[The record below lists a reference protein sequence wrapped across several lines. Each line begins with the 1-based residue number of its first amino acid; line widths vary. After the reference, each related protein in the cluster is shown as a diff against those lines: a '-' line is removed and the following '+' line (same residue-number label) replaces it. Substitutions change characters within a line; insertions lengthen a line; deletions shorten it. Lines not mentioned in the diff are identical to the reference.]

1 MPRRAPRS
9 PRSER
14 GAAAVEFALVLPM
27 LVMLL
32 FGIVTSG
39 IAYSESI
46 GATNA
51 VREGARLGA
60 TSDPCGAVA
69 SAGCTAAAGSA
80 WADAVIARV
89 RQTQFDDPTSATKI
103 CVQLWKVGTG
113 AVANTG
119 KCDPATGGPA
129 ISVPT
134 TATAQPAVP
143 TSATGA
149 CFVRVIA
156 ARPFTINIGIYQWDE
171 FHVSTSTARFERKDK
186 LADCM

>member
-1 MPRRAPRS
+1 MPGRPRRH
-9 PRSER
+9 RSER

-39 IAYSESI
+39 LAYSESI
-46 GATNA
+46 GVTNA
-51 VREGARLGA
+51 VREGARLGSTTDA
-60 TSDPCGAVA
+60 CGATPP
-69 SAGCTAAAGSA
+69 AGCTATASSD
-80 WADAVIARV
+80 WADAVIQRV
-89 RQTQFDDPTSATKI
+89 RQTQFDDPGTETKV

-119 KCDPATGGPA
+119 KCSPTSGGPS

-134 TATAQPAVP
+134 TATARPAVP
-143 TSATGA
+143 TGA
-149 CFVRVIA
+149 PGTCFVRVVA

-171 FHVSTSTARFERKDK
+171 VHVSATATRFERKDT
-186 LADCM
+186 LPSCA